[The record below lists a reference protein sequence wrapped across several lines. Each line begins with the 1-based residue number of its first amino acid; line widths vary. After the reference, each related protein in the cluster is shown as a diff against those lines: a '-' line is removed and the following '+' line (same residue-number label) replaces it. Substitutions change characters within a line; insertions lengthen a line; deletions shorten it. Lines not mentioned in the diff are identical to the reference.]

1 MKFQHFLTS
10 YTKIKW
16 VQDLNIKPETMQ
28 DLDENIAKTFFDIYH
43 TNIFSVSYSKG
54 NKSKN
59 EQLRLN

>member
-10 YTKIKW
+10 YTKVKWIK
-16 VQDLNIKPETMQ
+16 DLNIKPETMK
-28 DLDENIAKTFFDIYH
+28 DLDENIAKTFFDINH